1 MVRDHWNFAAPP
13 FDGSLEP
20 GSFFCGAPQEEALAR
35 LEWLADERQRFG
47 LVVGAEGCGK
57 SHLAAMAA
65 RRLGGRGA
73 EVALLSLRGLTPGD
87 WIEMLLERLP
97 LDAMSRSEPLRPW
110 QKVENRL
117 RENTLMERTTALLFD
132 DIDRAPVD
140 AIDGVM
146 RLISAAEP
154 RYARVVVIATS
165 TPEGFAKLPSGI
177 RQRAAVRI
185 ELNPW
190 DEADVA
196 AYLSRAVSRVG
207 GSGEIFTA
215 DAAATLARFAG
226 GVPRVV
232 SQVAQLTLVAAA
244 GDGLSQVDAATVE
257 RAWRELVPASIPTAM
272 THDAANAAGLAV
284 VTDDAE
290 EQGEDPGEPR
300 VRVVRRLWG

>member
-1 MVRDHWNFAAPP
+1 MVRDHWNFTAPP

-20 GSFFCGAPQEEALAR
+20 GTFFCGFPQEEALAR

-57 SHLAAMAA
+57 SHLTAMAV

-97 LDAMSRSEPLRPW
+97 LDALSRSEPLRPW
-110 QKVENRL
+110 QKLENRL
-117 RENTLMERTTALLFD
+117 RENTLMERTTALIVD

-140 AIDGVM
+140 AIDGVT

-154 RYARVVVIATS
+154 RYARVVVVATA
-165 TPEGFAKLPSGI
+165 TPEGFATLPGGI

-190 DEADVA
+190 DETDVA
-196 AYLSRAVSRVG
+196 AYLSRALERVG

-215 DAAATLARFAG
+215 EAAATLARFAG

-232 SQVAQLTLVAAA
+232 SQLAQLTLVAAA
-244 GDGLSQVDAATVE
+244 GDGLSQIDAATVE
-257 RAWRELVPASIPTAM
+257 RAWRELVPSAAPPAPVP
-272 THDAANAAGLAV
+272 DAANSAGLAV
-284 VTDDAE
+284 IADDADDGE
-290 EQGEDPGEPR
+290 EPPGEPR